1 MVNEAFSFLPPLS
14 LHLFLSLPSFLSPNL
29 PIFLLS
35 HLPRPVCS
43 IEQPALGHRPRSS
56 GVTCRCVL
64 TTCSQRKGF
73 PGRGNSV
80 GMGQDGSSGTTEGGA
95 SVQVGGREGRVE
107 GVWLC
112 CCFPYMHSPCGDGLN
127 WSPGAELVWTKP
139 CSLQC
144 WGLAG
149 RGGHRSA
156 SPA

>member
-95 SVQVGGREGRVE
+95 SVQVEGVRVE
-107 GVWLC
+107 LRVC
-112 CCFPYMHSPCGDGLN
+112 DSVAVFPTCTPHVGMVCTGHQVQS
-127 WSPGAELVWTKP
+127 WSGQNPALFSVGA
-139 CSLQC
+139 
-144 WGLAG
+144 
-149 RGGHRSA
+149 
-156 SPA
+156 